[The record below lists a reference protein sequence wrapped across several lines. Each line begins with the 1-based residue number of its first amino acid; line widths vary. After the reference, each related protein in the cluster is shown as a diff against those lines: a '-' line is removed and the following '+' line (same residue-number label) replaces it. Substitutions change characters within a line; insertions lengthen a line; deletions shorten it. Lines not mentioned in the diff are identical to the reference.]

1 MKTRGIIFSAI
12 YCCLA
17 FMITTSARGQQI
29 NSFSAEQAVEYA
41 LKNSAQVKNALL
53 DIEIQRQSNK
63 EITALAFPQLR
74 AGVNANYN
82 PDVAVQTFPNFIA
95 AGTYGVL
102 IDQGVKDRNGN
113 PIQSPADFGFIHAQ
127 FGSKYTASG
136 SIDASQL
143 LFDGQVFVGLQ
154 ARKASIQFSN

>member
-1 MKTRGIIFSAI
+1 MKTKGIIFSAI
-12 YCCLA
+12 YFCLIFLIA
-17 FMITTSARGQQI
+17 TSASSQQT
-29 NSFSAEQAVEYA
+29 NSFGVQQAVEYA

-53 DIEIQRQSNK
+53 DIEIQRQTNK
-63 EITALAFPQLR
+63 EITALAYPQLS
-74 AGVNANYN
+74 ASVNAGYN

-102 IDQGVKDRNGN
+102 MEQGVKDANGN
-113 PIQSPADFGFIHAQ
+113 PIQSPADFGFIQAQ

-143 LFDGQVFVGLQ
+143 LFDGQVFVGLHL
-154 ARKASIQFSN
+154 